1 MNYKSRKDI
10 PEKYKWNIEAM
21 YESKEACEADM
32 KKCLSMAE
40 KFTKYQGHLKDDSKT
55 LLSALKDKDKLLE
68 KAEKIAIYAH
78 QKKDEDGRVSSAI
91 ELDGKASA
99 MLAKISQS
107 LAFFSPEFVSIPE
120 KTLRK
125 FIAESK
131 GLKLYEH
138 YIDEAIRQKAHILK
152 KSDEMLLAQLSELT
166 GCPED
171 VFRLLSDS
179 EFKFGSVKNEKG
191 KMVPLTHGSYMTLVR
206 SKDREVRKNAYEALY
221 SVYKQYR
228 NTIATAYNYSVKQD
242 VIYAGIRKYPSS
254 RAAALSGANIPEA
267 VYDNLVQV
275 VNEHLPALHRYMK
288 LRKKLMG
295 LKDLRMYDVYV
306 PIMPQLEKK
315 YSYADGQALALSALE
330 PMGKEY
336 VETLKK
342 GYDQRWV
349 DVYETEGKRSGAY
362 SFGSYSS
369 YPYMLLN
376 YQDKLEDVFT
386 LIHESGHSMHSYYTR
401 TNQPYVY
408 GDYSIFAAE
417 VASTVN
423 ESLLMNYLINN
434 SKSQKEKAQLL
445 NMWLEEFR
453 TTLFRQTQFAEFEL
467 ETHRMVERGEVLTA
481 DALEALYGEINKK
494 YYGPAIKYDDL
505 IKLEWS
511 RIPHF
516 YSAYYVYQYAT
527 GYSAATAISSRILEK
542 GKPAAD
548 EYIKFLKAGSSDF
561 PIEVLKYGGVDMAS
575 KEPVEAAM
583 KKFEELLDEL
593 EKIVK

>member
-1 MNYKSRKDI
+1 MAYKTRKDI
-10 PEKYKWNIEAM
+10 PQKYKWNIEAM
-21 YESKEACEADM
+21 YADKEAAEKEI
-32 KKCLSMAE
+32 KKCLSMA
-40 KFTKYQGHLKDDSKT
+40 KAFTKYQGHLKDDAKT
-55 LLSALKDKDKLLE
+55 FCSALKDKDKLLE

-78 QKKDEDGRVSSAI
+78 QKKDEDGRISSAI

-99 MLAKISQS
+99 MIAQVMQS
-107 LAFFSPEFVSIPE
+107 IAFFAPEFAAIPVN
-120 KTLRK
+120 TLK
-125 FIAESK
+125 AFIKEYK
-131 GLKLYEH
+131 PLKMYEF
-138 YIDEAIRQKAHILK
+138 YINEEIRQRAHILK
-152 KSDEMLLAQLSELT
+152 KSDEMLLAQISELT

-171 VFRLLSDS
+171 VFRMLSDA
-179 EFKFGSVKNEKG
+179 EFKFGEIKNEKG
-191 KMVPLTHGSYMTLVR
+191 KLVPVTHGSYMTLVR
-206 SKDREVRKNAYEALY
+206 SKNRDVRKAAYESLY
-221 SVYKQYR
+221 GVYKQYR

-242 VIYAGIRKYPSS
+242 VIYSRIRKYPSS
-254 RAAALSGANIPEA
+254 RAAALSGANIPEE
-267 VYDNLVQV
+267 VYDNLLKV

-288 LRKKLMG
+288 LRKKLLG

-306 PIMPQLEKK
+306 PMLPNAEKK
-315 YSYADGQALALSALE
+315 YSYEDGQALALTALA

-336 VETLKK
+336 CDTLKQ
-342 GYDQRWV
+342 GYKDRWV

-369 YPYMLLN
+369 LPYILLN
-376 YQDKLEDVFT
+376 YQDRLEDVFT
-386 LIHESGHSMHSYYTR
+386 LIHESGHSMHSYLSR
-401 TNQPYVY
+401 KNQPYIY

-434 SKSQKEKAQLL
+434 TKSKKEKAELL

-481 DALEALYGEINKK
+481 DALEELYGQINAK
-494 YYGPAIKYDDL
+494 YYGPAVEYDDF

-527 GYSAATAISSRILEK
+527 GYSAASAISSRILEK

-548 EYIKFLKAGSSDF
+548 EYLKFLKAGSSNY

-583 KKFEELLDEL
+583 AKFEALLDEL
-593 EKIVK
+593 EETLK